1 MAQKAAACLIT
12 IDSLANSLTLFA
24 FIVAAPENA
33 LEIEMA
39 GPIMVGFVGEYRQA
53 DNKETV
59 LVLLTHSYTVSYLW
73 LPASSGEVHY

>member
-33 LEIEMA
+33 MEIKIA
-39 GPIMVGFVGEYRQA
+39 GPIVGGFVGEYRQA

-59 LVLLTHSYTVSYLW
+59 LVLTHSYLW
-73 LPASSGEVHY
+73 LPTSSGEVHY

>member
-12 IDSLANSLTLFA
+12 IDSLANFLTLFA

-33 LEIEMA
+33 LEIETA
-39 GPIMVGFVGEYRQA
+39 TPIVGGFVGEYRQA

-59 LVLLTHSYTVSYLW
+59 LVLTHSCL
-73 LPASSGEVHY
+73 

>member
-12 IDSLANSLTLFA
+12 IDSLANTLTLFA

-33 LEIEMA
+33 LEIEIT

-53 DNKETV
+53 GNKETL
-59 LVLLTHSYTVSYLW
+59 LVLLTHSYL
-73 LPASSGEVHY
+73 

>member
-24 FIVAAPENA
+24 FIAPENA
-33 LEIEMA
+33 LEIEIA
-39 GPIMVGFVGEYRQA
+39 GPIVGGFVGEYRQA

-59 LVLLTHSYTVSYLW
+59 LVLTHSYLW

>member
-33 LEIEMA
+33 LEIEIA
-39 GPIMVGFVGEYRQA
+39 GPIVGGFVGEHRQA

-59 LVLLTHSYTVSYLW
+59 LVLTHSYLW
-73 LPASSGEVHY
+73 LPTSSGEVHY

>member
-24 FIVAAPENA
+24 FIVVAPENA
-33 LEIEMA
+33 LEIEIA
-39 GPIMVGFVGEYRQA
+39 GPIVGGFVGEYRQA

-59 LVLLTHSYTVSYLW
+59 LVLTHSYLW

>member
-24 FIVAAPENA
+24 FIVAVPENA
-33 LEIEMA
+33 LEIEIA
-39 GPIMVGFVGEYRQA
+39 APVVGGFVGEYRQA

-59 LVLLTHSYTVSYLW
+59 LVLTHSYL
-73 LPASSGEVHY
+73 

>member
-33 LEIEMA
+33 LEIEIA

-59 LVLLTHSYTVSYLW
+59 LVLLTHSYLW
-73 LPASSGEVHY
+73 LPASSREVHY